1 MSTQTADLT
10 YTRPNNGNPATIT
23 TEDSDLM
30 MTSRDPQIELDGSN
44 RP

>member
-10 YTRPNNGNPATIT
+10 HTRPSNGNPATIT
-23 TEDSDLM
+23 IEDSDLM
-30 MTSRDPQIELDGSN
+30 MTSRDPQIGLDGSS